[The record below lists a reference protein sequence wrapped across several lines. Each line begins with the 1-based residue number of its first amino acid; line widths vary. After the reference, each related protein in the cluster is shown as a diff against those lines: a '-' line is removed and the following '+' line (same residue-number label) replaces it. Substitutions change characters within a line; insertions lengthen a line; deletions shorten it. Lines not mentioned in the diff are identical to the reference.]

1 MRAFKKILALA
12 AVLAIGALAFADEAA
27 SNYITKFTSLV
38 TTAETCAKN
47 NDGSKIAELE
57 ANKVQIDALRKTVT
71 LSLTQRFSDWRLNQ
85 RYDSACQ
92 KIKAAQKS
100 STAAAS
106 AKDSANKIGAALN
119 DAANQVGGALKE
131 TGTQAVNNVKE
142 SVNPYIVYSEASAE
156 RIIPS
161 IFNNDPVSDPGTVN
175 RRTVNRAQ
183 SIQQYPVGFSVLV
196 LVIIQLIIAINL
208 FGADAHIITAVVFR
222 KTVSIDEFPALG
234 RLGHIRHQR
243 SVIHIEYF
251 IALRDLGYFLT
262 LNCHDSKSTVC

>member
-131 TGTQAVNNVKE
+131 TGTQAANNVKE
-142 SVNPYIVYSEASAE
+142 SVNTAANSVKDTAKTKVDETVTE
-156 RIIPS
+156 TTNS
-161 IFNNDPVSDPGTVN
+161 ITGKIQEGAAAITNALNNLLGGKKSSD
-175 RRTVNRAQ
+175 
-183 SIQQYPVGFSVLV
+183 
-196 LVIIQLIIAINL
+196 
-208 FGADAHIITAVVFR
+208 D
-222 KTVSIDEFPALG
+222 
-234 RLGHIRHQR
+234 
-243 SVIHIEYF
+243 
-251 IALRDLGYFLT
+251 
-262 LNCHDSKSTVC
+262 